1 MKSPWK
7 FLAQFI
13 PQRRSAETPES
24 SIGYHPDTERS
35 QSEAQQSSGLPLD
48 VTDASRGSERD
59 ESRPTELKASTSD
72 QFEREIDAAPG
83 ATARDDVEAF
93 HAPTRRQS
101 IESTVR
107 SHALPVESG
116 PNKKS
121 PRAPPT
127 KGLAR
132 AKRARTD
139 TIAQSSAVANR
150 GKSSQLSS
158 PRDEAFF
165 AEVAG
170 LDEDIKQL
178 RIQLARKLHLQ
189 NDQLKKMLERFD
201 VS

>member
-13 PQRRSAETPES
+13 PHRRSAETPES
-24 SIGYHPDTERS
+24 SIGHDLDTERG
-35 QSEAQQSSGLPLD
+35 QSEAEQSSGRAFD
-48 VTDASRGSERD
+48 DAEASRGSERD
-59 ESRPTELKASTSD
+59 ESGPTELKTSTSD
-72 QFEREIDAAPG
+72 QFEREIAAAPG
-83 ATARDDVEAF
+83 AAARDDVEAF
-93 HAPTRRQS
+93 HAPTRRQT

-107 SHALPVESG
+107 SHALPIEGG
-116 PNKKS
+116 PHKEP
-121 PRAPPT
+121 PRALPT

-132 AKRARTD
+132 AKRTRTD
-139 TIAQSSAVANR
+139 TIAQSGAVENR

-158 PRDEAFF
+158 SRDAFF

-201 VS
+201 V